1 MQDKII
7 FITLPEVLEQFK
19 NQMEQFKPNEEN
31 KENYDEQKAS
41 LAMTIVAFIVW
52 VLFFMLWIYALW
64 VLLSIVNIHRKRE
77 EGINALYVILL
88 LFLLFY
94 MPLFGMVVIYLLVY
108 PELRKIKSI
117 KY

>member
-7 FITLPEVLEQFK
+7 FITLPEVMEQFK
-19 NQMEQFKPNEEN
+19 HQMERFKPNEEK
-31 KENYDEQKAS
+31 KENYDEEKAN

-52 VLFFMLWIYALW
+52 VLFFMLWLYALW
-64 VLLSIVNIHRKRE
+64 VLLSVVQLHRKRDH
-77 EGINALYVILL
+77 GVNALYVILL

-108 PELRKIKSI
+108 PELRKMKL
-117 KY
+117 K